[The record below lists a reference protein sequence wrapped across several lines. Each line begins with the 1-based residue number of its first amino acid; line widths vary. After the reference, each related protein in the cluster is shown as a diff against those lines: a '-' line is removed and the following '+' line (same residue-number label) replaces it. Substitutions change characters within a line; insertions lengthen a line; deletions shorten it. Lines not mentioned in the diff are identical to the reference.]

1 MADSVTTN
9 YGWIKPEVGGSGTTW
24 GDKTNTNWDSVDTKV
39 KELEDEK
46 FQAGS
51 LHALTV
57 KGTVVDG
64 DELHI
69 ADSADTFADKKVLFS
84 TIKSTI
90 KSYLDQWLYAP
101 GDMKYS
107 LVKTAPSGWLIA
119 NGNTI
124 GNAASGGTARA
135 NADTATLFAILWDNF
150 AQTELPIQ
158 TSTGAASTRG
168 ASAAADYAAN
178 KRMPL
183 PDVRGR
189 VVAGW
194 DNLASVARLS
204 APLDDTF
211 GATGGADVHTLTT
224 AQLPVHSHD
233 AGTITTTSA
242 GTHGHTINME
252 TSGDDNPGGG
262 DSRISTSGGGS
273 GTANPATYISA
284 NSGGSHTHPITGSTG
299 NAGSGNAHN
308 ITQPTIIANVL
319 IKL

>member
-9 YGWIKPEVGGSGTTW
+9 YGWVKPEVGGSGTTW
-24 GDKTNTNWDSVDTKV
+24 GNKTNANWDALDTKV

-51 LHALTV
+51 LHALTA
-57 KGTVVDG
+57 KGTIVDG

-107 LVKTAPSGWLIA
+107 LVKAAPSGWLIA

-135 NADTATLFAILWDNF
+135 NADTAVLFAILWDNF

-183 PDVRGR
+183 PDIRGR

-194 DNLASVARLS
+194 DNLTSVSRLT

-211 GATGGADVHTLTT
+211 GATGGASSHTLATNE
-224 AQLPVHSHD
+224 LPTHNHD
-233 AGTITTTSA
+233 AGTIATVSA
-242 GTHGHTINME
+242 GAHTHTMNMT

-262 DSRISTSGGGS
+262 NNPISTSGGGA
-273 GTANPATYISA
+273 TPVNPANYIAA
-284 NSGGSHTHPITGSTG
+284 NSNGDHVHSITGSTG
-299 NAGSGNAHN
+299 NAGSGAAHN
-308 ITQPTIIANVL
+308 NTQPTIIANVL